1 MDCIGFPVYLVMSS
15 LMPPTFSVRW
25 LVHNG
30 HWPCPEC
37 IVLNKIEKKII
48 LNQPP
53 TLFFAADLSGVL
65 ILRMGPTPRTE
76 QDNRTGEV
84 QNEALNVLLVL
95 DPE

>member
-1 MDCIGFPVYLVMSS
+1 MDCIGYPVYLVMSS
-15 LMPPTFSVRW
+15 LMPPTFLVRL

-53 TLFFAADLSGVL
+53 TLSFAADLSGVL

-76 QDNRTGEV
+76 QERFRMRPKVG
-84 QNEALNVLLVL
+84 VLLVP

>member
-15 LMPPTFSVRW
+15 LMPPTFLVRL

-53 TLFFAADLSGVL
+53 TLSFAADLSGVL

-76 QDNRTGEV
+76 QDNRTGKV
-84 QNEALNVLLVL
+84 QNEA
-95 DPE
+95 